1 MKNVIVNAIPLR
13 GQMNGIGRYVKSL
26 FNELVGYSDLD
37 IEFFYG
43 TYFSKKLQND
53 VAINPSI
60 IGSIK
65 KIPFYYWLR
74 EFYMSSVIK
83 SKTKK
88 KKCIYHNPNFISY
101 KMDASIVTN
110 VHDISFIKYP
120 KYHPKKRVEFLTK
133 HIKQSIEVSDF
144 IITDSNFIKEEI
156 IEYFKI
162 DSERIISIPLAA
174 GNNFKKINDN
184 ECNLIL
190 SSYGLS
196 YKKYFLS
203 VSTLEPRKNIISA
216 IRAYDK
222 LPNKIQKEYP
232 FVIVGAEGWL
242 NSQFYNLINSLI
254 SKKKIIL
261 LGHIK
266 EEDLPFLYSGAKLF
280 IYPSIYEGFGLP
292 ILEAF
297 ASGVPV
303 ITSNRSSI
311 NEIAE
316 KSALIVNP
324 LNIDEIY
331 NGFLNIIDNPS
342 YEKELVDAGL
352 LRAKKYTWNKTAQM
366 TNMIYQ
372 KL

>member
-13 GQMNGIGRYVKSL
+13 GHMNGIGRYVKSL
-26 FNELVGYSDLD
+26 FNELVRRSDLD

-53 VAINPSI
+53 DAINPSI
-60 IGSIK
+60 IRTIK

-74 EFYMSSVIK
+74 ECYMSSVIK
-83 SKTKK
+83 SKTKNK
-88 KKCIYHNPNFISY
+88 KYIYHNPNFISY
-101 KMDASIVTN
+101 KMDACIVTN

-133 HIKQSIEVSDF
+133 HIKQSMDVSDF

-156 IEYFKI
+156 VEYFKI
-162 DSERIISIPLAA
+162 DSERVVSIPLGV

-184 ECNLIL
+184 ECKLKLLN
-190 SSYGLS
+190 YGLVN
-196 YKKYFLS
+196 KKYFLS

-216 IRAYDK
+216 IKAYDK

-242 NSQFYNLINSLI
+242 NSEFYTLIKSLV

-266 EEDLPFLYSGAKLF
+266 DEDLPFLYSGAKLF

-303 ITSNRSSI
+303 TSNRSSI
-311 NEIAE
+311 GEIVG

-324 LNIDEIY
+324 LDIEEIY
-331 NGFLNIIDNPS
+331 NGFLNIIYNPS
-342 YEKELVDAGL
+342 YEKKLTHAGL
-352 LRAKKYTWNKTAQM
+352 LRAKKYTWNKTAQL
-366 TNMIYQ
+366 TNLIYQ

>member
-1 MKNVIVNAIPLR
+1 MKNIIVNAIPLR

-26 FNELVGYSDLD
+26 FKELVGSSDLD

-60 IGSIK
+60 IGTIK

-74 EFYMSSVIK
+74 ECYMSSVIK
-83 SKTKK
+83 SKTKNK
-88 KKCIYHNPNFISY
+88 KYIYHNPNFISY
-101 KMDASIVTN
+101 KMDARIVTN

-120 KYHPKKRVEFLTK
+120 KYHPKKRVDFLTK

-144 IITDSNFIKEEI
+144 IITDSNFIREEI

-162 DSERIISIPLAA
+162 DSERVVSIPL
-174 GNNFKKINDN
+174 GVDSNFKKINSK
-184 ECNLIL
+184 ECNFKL
-190 SSYGLS
+190 SNYNLS
-196 YKKYFLS
+196 YKNYFLS

-216 IRAYDK
+216 IKAYEK
-222 LPNKIQKEYP
+222 LPYKVQKEYP

-242 NSQFYNLINSLI
+242 NSQFHTLINSLI
-254 SKKKIIL
+254 SKKIIIL
-261 LGHIK
+261 LGHVK
-266 EEDLPFLYSGAKLF
+266 EEDLPFLYAGAKLF

-311 NEIAE
+311 NEIAGN
-316 KSALIVNP
+316 SALIVNP
-324 LNIDEIY
+324 LDIEQIY
-331 NGFLNIIDNPS
+331 NGFLNIISNPS
-342 YEKELVDAGL
+342 YEEKLIDAGL
-352 LRAKKYTWNKTAQM
+352 HRAKKYTWNKTAQL
-366 TNMIYQ
+366 TNMTYQ